1 MTRFRERAIECAWLA
16 RVRGA
21 RLLPVAVTASVLVIA
36 VREGLPAAPRRAV
49 QGASHA
55 DHEPWRDWRE
65 RLAVA
70 HQNRRAG
77 RIDESLL
84 AYDRVTRAV
93 AARPVDRHRA
103 RFWHAR
109 MRLERGESSAMVDL
123 LELVRMC
130 GDPLLVARAGVLATR
145 VAHDTARPDETS
157 TRMLVVRD
165 ARASLRSMSRVSNEH
180 GRRAERWLDYFERT
194 CAPTFFR

>member
-1 MTRFRERAIECAWLA
+1 MRPFRERAIECAWLA

-21 RLLPVAVTASVLVIA
+21 RFLPVAVTASVLVIA
-36 VREGLPAAPRRAV
+36 AREGLPAAPRRAV
-49 QGASHA
+49 QAAPHA
-55 DHEPWRDWRE
+55 DHEPWRDWRK

-70 HQNRRAG
+70 HEYRREG
-77 RIDESLL
+77 QIDESLL
-84 AYDRVTRAV
+84 AYDRVSRAV
-93 AARPVDRHRA
+93 TARPADRHRA

-123 LELVRMC
+123 LELVRAC
-130 GDPLLVARAGVLATR
+130 DDPLLVARAGVLAAR
-145 VAHDTARPDETS
+145 AARDTAAPDETS
-157 TRMLVVRD
+157 TRMLVVRG

-194 CAPTFFR
+194 CAPIFFR